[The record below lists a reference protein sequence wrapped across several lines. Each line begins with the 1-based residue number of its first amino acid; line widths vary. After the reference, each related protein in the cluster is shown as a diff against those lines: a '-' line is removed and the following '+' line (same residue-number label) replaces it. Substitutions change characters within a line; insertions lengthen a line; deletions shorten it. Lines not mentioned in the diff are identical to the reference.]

1 MTPLIREIL
10 SSASSLHNEEMS
22 FSLALYVAMDIN
34 DEHYHYRASSDEK
47 FILQLVDF
55 YINRI
60 AAIDVY
66 GANMFSKRPI
76 HLLKYRQPFNNDYRS
91 TLAFYSNG
99 AVCIDQSKDSTE
111 IHVWIKKPLVDL
123 HQIPKPD
130 ELDNV

>member
-1 MTPLIREIL
+1 MTPLIQEIL

-22 FSLALYVAMDIN
+22 FSLALYVAMDIDN
-34 DEHYHYRASSDEK
+34 EYYHYRADSNEK

-55 YINRI
+55 YVNRI

-76 HLLKYRQPFNNDYRS
+76 HLLKYKQSFNNDCKS

-99 AVCIDQSKDSTE
+99 AVCVDQLENSTE
-111 IHVWIKKPLVDL
+111 IHVWIKKSLVDL

-130 ELDNV
+130 ELDNA